1 MVIIQLEGLKYNQC
15 QMLLK
20 SSCLVQGAPAQSG
33 SSGHSSMDASQSPSV
48 SNSMDL
54 LRQSSTVS
62 GEGRNAGNALHVLK
76 AAAARADQWRAANSG
91 EAAGWPTCLPAC
103 LAQS

>member
-1 MVIIQLEGLKYNQC
+1 
-15 QMLLK
+15 
-20 SSCLVQGAPAQSG
+20 
-33 SSGHSSMDASQSPSV
+33 MDASQSPSV

-76 AAAARADQWRAANSG
+76 AAAARADQWRAATSG
-91 EAAGWPTCLPAC
+91 DAAGQFTCLPA
-103 LAQS
+103 LHNGD